1 MAVWSVWFGPP
12 DGRRRRERKRQ
23 QQLQT
28 SGADRMRMTYL
39 TWPKPN
45 QSKQAFH
52 PTAQPYR
59 QGVRDEFSYKHTG
72 HNSHVLGPCRSYE
85 FLDRPRFKQE
95 VNSWVK
101 KKM

>member
-1 MAVWSVWFGPP
+1 
-12 DGRRRRERKRQ
+12 
-23 QQLQT
+23 
-28 SGADRMRMTYL
+28 MTYL

-72 HNSHVLGPCRSYE
+72 H
-85 FLDRPRFKQE
+85 
-95 VNSWVK
+95 
-101 KKM
+101 